1 MGSQF
6 IPNSIPR
13 NIIIMKFLVVLSLV
27 ASAIAPPIAVTP
39 DVAKATEEHLAAHAA
54 AAAGEHAALA
64 PAAVVNAYLD
74 DAADV
79 AAAKAEF
86 QKAFDLYASGAVPLP
101 TAPVFAPA
109 ATVAAAAPVA
119 PVAAPL
125 YNGFYGFPHLNAYGG
140 YGTSPALMPD
150 ILILVILMLVGDQLS
165 LPQQLRQPNKPFTKK
180 N

>member
-1 MGSQF
+1 MG
-6 IPNSIPR
+6 
-13 NIIIMKFLVVLSLV
+13 
-27 ASAIAPPIAVTP
+27 PIAVTP

-64 PAAVVNAYLD
+64 PAAVVNSYLD
-74 DAADV
+74 DAEDV

-119 PVAAPL
+119 TVAAPL

-140 YGTSPALMPD
+140 YGTFAGINAGYPYYSGYPYAGYPYAGWGPVVAAPAAEE
-150 ILILVILMLVGDQLS
+150 
-165 LPQQLRQPNKPFTKK
+165 TE
-180 N
+180 

>member
-86 QKAFDLYASGAVPLP
+86 QKAFDLHASGAVPLP
-101 TAPVFAPA
+101 VAPTFASA
-109 ATVAAAAPVA
+109 ATVAT
-119 PVAAPL
+119 VAAPL

-140 YGTSPALMPD
+140 YGTFAGINAGYPYYSGYPYAGYPYAGWGPVVTAPAAEA
-150 ILILVILMLVGDQLS
+150 
-165 LPQQLRQPNKPFTKK
+165 TE
-180 N
+180 

>member
-1 MGSQF
+1 MG
-6 IPNSIPR
+6 
-13 NIIIMKFLVVLSLV
+13 KFLVVLSLV
-27 ASAIAPPIAVTP
+27 ASAIASPIAVTP

-86 QKAFDLYASGAVPLP
+86 QKAFDLHASGAVPLP
-101 TAPVFAPA
+101 VAPVFAPA
-109 ATVAAAAPVA
+109 AT
-119 PVAAPL
+119 VAAPL

-140 YGTSPALMPD
+140 YGTFAGINAGYPYYSGYPYAGYPYAGWGPVVTAPAAEA
-150 ILILVILMLVGDQLS
+150 
-165 LPQQLRQPNKPFTKK
+165 T
-180 N
+180 

>member
-27 ASAIAPPIAVTP
+27 ASAIASPIAVTP
-39 DVAKATEEHLAAHAA
+39 DVAKATEEHLAAHA

-86 QKAFDLYASGAVPLP
+86 QKAFDLHASGAVPLP
-101 TAPVFAPA
+101 VAPVFAPA
-109 ATVAAAAPVA
+109 ATVASAAPVA
-119 PVAAPL
+119 TVAAPL

-140 YGTSPALMPD
+140 YGTFAGINAGYPYYSGYPYAGYPYAGWGPVVTAPAAEA
-150 ILILVILMLVGDQLS
+150 
-165 LPQQLRQPNKPFTKK
+165 TE
-180 N
+180 

>member
-1 MGSQF
+1 MG
-6 IPNSIPR
+6 
-13 NIIIMKFLVVLSLV
+13 KFLVVLSLV
-27 ASAIAPPIAVTP
+27 ASAIASPIAVTP

-86 QKAFDLYASGAVPLP
+86 QKAFDLHASGAVPLP
-101 TAPVFAPA
+101 VAPVFAPA
-109 ATVAAAAPVA
+109 ATVAS
-119 PVAAPL
+119 VAAPL

-140 YGTSPALMPD
+140 YGTFAGINAGYPYYSGYPYAGYPYAGWGPVVTAPAAEA
-150 ILILVILMLVGDQLS
+150 
-165 LPQQLRQPNKPFTKK
+165 TE
-180 N
+180 

>member
-27 ASAIAPPIAVTP
+27 ASAIASPIAVTP

-74 DAADV
+74 DAEDV

-86 QKAFDLYASGAVPLP
+86 QKAFDLHASGAVPLP
-101 TAPVFAPA
+101 VAPVFAPA
-109 ATVAAAAPVA
+109 ATAATVAATIP
-119 PVAAPL
+119 APL

-140 YGTSPALMPD
+140 YGTFAGYGAGYPYYSGYPYAGYPYAGWGPVVTAPAAEE
-150 ILILVILMLVGDQLS
+150 
-165 LPQQLRQPNKPFTKK
+165 TE
-180 N
+180 